1 MDDAARGNG
10 KSARV
15 PRLNKREFPV
25 PEKSSAARGMF
36 APEFLLDFVLESKH
50 SLACL
55 VFARAELAHFVR
67 KFAAN
72 LLPIPTCF
80 LSVQLAQFS
89 GATANVRRPAFSGKG
104 NDRSGFGGNRTTAWL
119 DRGR

>member
-1 MDDAARGNG
+1 MLA
-10 KSARV
+10 
-15 PRLNKREFPV
+15 L
-25 PEKSSAARGMF
+25 
-36 APEFLLDFVLESKH
+36 EFLLDFVLESEH
-50 SLACL
+50 GLACL

-72 LLPIPTCF
+72 LLPIATCF

-89 GATANVRRPAFSGKG
+89 GAATDMSRPAFSGKW
-104 NDRSGFGGNRTTAWL
+104 NDRSGFGGNRRAAWL